1 MKHRENLMMIPFVA
15 FENSGLQIT
24 YINDIEL
31 F

>member
-1 MKHRENLMMIPFVA
+1 MKHRENLMKIHFVT
-15 FENSGLQIT
+15 FENPGLQIT